1 MEDTGKMN
9 ISFELDVVLQRGAA
23 LAAFTQPHATDDGVW
38 APWRIVMARPRR
50 HACTITTSKEA
61 RALLIAHG
69 AEHVDHM
76 FVARGTSRLYRRN
89 VAQIA
94 EVPDANVV
102 VGFEN
107 LDVFAPIV
115 ARSKPLSY
123 VQVEIENLA
132 FDLAWLLA
140 EGGGGRDASLD
151 LPRAWEAVAASLTTH
166 VAYDALRAFYDEYRE
181 LRHRLRTGSAT
192 YTAAARR
199 ARLLAAVALSESRIP
214 AFENVVIG
222 RSAP

>member
-1 MEDTGKMN
+1 MN
-9 ISFELDVVLQRGAA
+9 TSFELDVVLPRGAA
-23 LAAFTQPHATDDGVW
+23 LAAFTRPRATDDSVW
-38 APWRIVMARPRR
+38 APWRIVIARPRQ
-50 HACTITTSKEA
+50 HACTITTSNEA

-76 FVARGTSRLYRRN
+76 FVARGISRLYRRN

-94 EVPDANVV
+94 EVADANVV

-107 LDVFAPIV
+107 LEVFAPMV
-115 ARSKPLSY
+115 ARSKPLSN

-132 FDLAWLLA
+132 FEIACLLA
-140 EGGGGRDASLD
+140 DDDGRETSLD
-151 LPRAWEAVAASLTTH
+151 LPHAWEAVAASLTTH
-166 VAYDALRAFYDEYRE
+166 VAYDALRGFYDEYQE
-181 LRHRLRTGSAT
+181 LRHRLHTRSAT
-192 YTAAARR
+192 FSAAARR

-222 RSAP
+222 LSAP